1 MKILA
6 FLLLLIFSTSSYS
19 QNINFGIEV
28 SPSFE
33 LQSIRN
39 KSTGLFS
46 SISGYGFNIG
56 MPIKFNLDN
65 ERSISSGITY
75 EFTAFD
81 NKINNY
87 LVSSLR
93 LNSLHV
99 PFIYNIPVIEGFY
112 FNTGVGLNYIFSS
125 KQFGGG
131 IWLNTNSIVNQVQ
144 PYIAAGLSTLV
155 DLGSNN
161 YELGVNARYHIIDIW
176 QYANQTRTKIIGI
189 DLNMKY
195 YF

>member
-1 MKILA
+1 MKIVA
-6 FLLLLIFSTSSYS
+6 LLLLFIFSTFSYS
-19 QNINFGIEV
+19 QNTNFGIEV

-33 LQSIRN
+33 LQSIKN
-39 KSTGLFS
+39 KNTGLLS

-56 MPIKFNLDN
+56 MPIKFNVDN
-65 ERSISSGITY
+65 EKSISSGITY

-87 LVSSLR
+87 LASSLR
-93 LNSLHV
+93 LNSLNV
-99 PFIYNIPVIEGFY
+99 PLIYNIPVIQGFY
-112 FNTGVGLNYIFSS
+112 FNTGIGINYIFLS

-131 IWLNTNSIVNQVQ
+131 IWLNTNTIVNQFQ
-144 PYIAAGLSTLV
+144 PYLAAGLSTLV
-155 DLGSNN
+155 DLGTNN
-161 YELGVNARYHIIDIW
+161 YELGVNARYHLIDIW
-176 QYANQTRTKIIGI
+176 KNTDQTRTNIIAI